1 MTDALFP
8 FAGYWWLYLAFTALI
23 IVLLSVDLSLDSRG
37 RPPSLRRAFYS
48 VAVWVSLALAFCFA
62 LALFAA
68 ARYGPALGRQAGL
81 EFLTGYVVEESLS
94 IDNMFVFALLF
105 RYFAVPPQ
113 YQHKVLFYG
122 VLGAIVFRGIFIAI
136 GTALVRFEWVVIAFG
151 VILIAS
157 GLRLAFGRD
166 EHRAAPGDNMAVRLL
181 RRWLPVTTE
190 LHGSRLLVLQNG
202 ARYATP
208 LLIVLLSLEST
219 DIVFATDSVP
229 AVLGVTRDPFLVYS
243 SNIFAVLG
251 LRAMFFLLS
260 GALERFHILKH
271 GLAIVLTFVGLKMVW
286 LDRLFGGR
294 MPIGLSLAIIA
305 VVIAGSIVLSLLC
318 PPRPRGRPALGPT

>member
-1 MTDALFP
+1 MAAVFP
-8 FAGYWWLYLAFTALI
+8 FAGYWWLYLGFTALI
-23 IVLLSVDLSLDSRG
+23 VSLLSIDLSLDSRG
-37 RPPSLRRAFYS
+37 RPPSLRRSSYS
-48 VAVWVSLALAFCFA
+48 LAVWVSLALMFCFA
-62 LALFAA
+62 LALFTA
-68 ARYGPALGRQAGL
+68 ARYGSALGRQVGL

-105 RYFAVPPQ
+105 RYFAVPAE

-151 VILIAS
+151 AVLIAS

-166 EHRAAPGDNMAVRLL
+166 EHRVAPGDSLAVRCL
-181 RRWLPVTTE
+181 RRWLPVTAE
-190 LHGSRLLVLQNG
+190 LQGSRLLVRQNG
-202 ARYATP
+202 TCYATP

-229 AVLGVTRDPFLVYS
+229 AVLGVTRDPFIVYS

-271 GLAIVLTFVGLKMVW
+271 GLAIVLIFVGLKMVW

-294 MPIGLSLAIIA
+294 MPIWLSLAIIA
-305 VVIAGSIVLSLLC
+305 TVIAASIVLSLLC
-318 PPRPRGRPALGPT
+318 LPRVRGKAGSGRT

>member
-8 FAGYWWLYLAFTALI
+8 FAGYWWLYVAFTALI
-23 IVLLSVDLSLDSRG
+23 VLLLSIDLSMDSRG
-37 RPPSLRRAFYS
+37 RPPSLRRAFFS
-48 VAVWVSLALAFCFA
+48 LATWVSLALVFCFA

-68 ARYGPALGRQAGL
+68 ARYGTALGRQVGL

-105 RYFAVPPQ
+105 RYFAVPAEH
-113 YQHKVLFYG
+113 QHRILFFG
-122 VLGAIVFRGIFIAI
+122 VLGAIVFRAIFIGI

-151 VILIAS
+151 VVLIAS
-157 GLRLAFGRD
+157 GLRLAFVRD
-166 EHRAAPGDNMAVRLL
+166 EHRVAPGDTLAVRLL

-190 LHGSRLLVLQNG
+190 PHGSRLLVRLDG
-202 ARYATP
+202 TLHATP

-219 DIVFATDSVP
+219 DILFATDSVP
-229 AVLGVTRDPFLVYS
+229 AVLGVTRDPFIVFS

-251 LRAMFFLLS
+251 LRSMFFLLS

-271 GLAIVLTFVGLKMVW
+271 GLAVVLTFVGLKMVW

-294 MPIGLSLAIIA
+294 MPIGLSLAVIA
-305 VVIAGSIVLSLLC
+305 GVIAGSIVLSLLF
-318 PPRPRGRPALGPT
+318 PPRPRGKPASA